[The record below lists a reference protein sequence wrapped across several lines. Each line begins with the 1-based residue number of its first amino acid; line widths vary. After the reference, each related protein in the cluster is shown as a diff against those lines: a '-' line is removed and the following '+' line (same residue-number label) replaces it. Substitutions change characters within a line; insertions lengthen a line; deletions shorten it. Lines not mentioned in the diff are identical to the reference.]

1 MSEPPTPRLTRAQIN
16 ATKIITLPPPSL
28 PLPTFTSI
36 SEEIAKY
43 IINKLISLS
52 ITSHFISKVE
62 DKLGDHCFTYTKQ
75 SINTYITSQYICYD
89 KDEVKPKQD
98 EHSSSSQHN
107 QHNAIPSDLALI
119 TKHIPPIQKYESQH
133 TIIPAMKF
141 DLTNTFFNNYYHGE
155 NSWSIMNEPSTNE
168 VDRYASAMII
178 YNKAT
183 NNVNDDNTNNNN
195 NDNDMKY
202 QNDMKTAMKVSNA
215 VVKKK
220 DDEQV
225 KKKKKKGLM
234 EIMNEMSCHD
244 IAWEENEE
252 QIKYDNEFEEL
263 RKEKEMELV
272 RLELEKKVKVKEEQ
286 EVQIK
291 IKQEVSKR
299 NEYKNKKITIDANGK
314 VVIIKPFK
322 LDILAKDFIAI
333 RSNTKIIKK
342 KLPSQSQQ
350 QPLINDDNRE
360 HTIRNKKKLPS
371 IETNNPPLSPHNV
384 NVSSTLERK
393 IERGPVIPSGSCFD
407 KINPEIGVTITED
420 KKHKTGGK
428 DFFKKFNKYSLEN
441 YNRQLRDTIS
451 SNLTYINNNF
461 AFTQS
466 NLMMHSDLN
475 NNNALLT
482 DINNNYNTI
491 STFNKK
497 NPLFKTNNFFGS
509 SFTTNQMQRSMNQS
523 VYEPQIK
530 MNASNQSNLKGT
542 LDYLNLISEKE
553 EKMLNNKGLN
563 RTNIFKERK
572 LLTDS
577 ANDVYSDN
585 TVSNSKGKL
594 NDMTKFATG
603 LISGDNWGNSLTK
616 GNAKANYGRKAYKP
630 HMKEIEKELG
640 MTTLNNS
647 KRLPRMRGM
656 MYKTMQK

>member
-16 ATKIITLPPPSL
+16 ATKIITLPPPSP
-28 PLPTFTSI
+28 PLSTFTSL
-36 SEEIAKY
+36 SEEISKY

-75 SINTYITSQYICYD
+75 SLNTYITSQHICYD
-89 KDEVKPKQD
+89 KDETKMKPDDQ
-98 EHSSSSQHN
+98 SQH
-107 QHNAIPSDLALI
+107 HNPIPTDLALI

-155 NSWSIMNEPSTNE
+155 NNWSIMTEPSTNE
-168 VDRYASAMII
+168 VDRYASSMIM
-178 YNKAT
+178 YNKA
-183 NNVNDDNTNNNN
+183 NNVNNDHHHHNHHNDVNNSIDNE
-195 NDNDMKY
+195 MKGQVDGKSALKAY
-202 QNDMKTAMKVSNA
+202 NA

-220 DDEQV
+220 EEQV

-234 EIMNEMSCHD
+234 EIMSEMSCHD

-333 RSNTKIIKK
+333 RSNTKVIKK
-342 KLPSQSQQ
+342 KSQQ
-350 QPLINDDNRE
+350 QQQPSINDDNNN
-360 HTIRNKKKLPS
+360 TNIIRNRKKLPS

-407 KINPEIGVTITED
+407 KINPEIGVTIIED

-466 NLMMHSDLN
+466 NLMMHSDFN
-475 NNNALLT
+475 NMNNNALLT
-482 DINNNYNTI
+482 DVNNYNTI

-509 SFTTNQMQRSMNQS
+509 SFTTNMMQRSMNQS

-553 EKMLNNKGLN
+553 EKLLNNKGLN
-563 RTNIFKERK
+563 RTNIFKEKK
-572 LLTDS
+572 LLTES
-577 ANDVYSDN
+577 GNDVYTDN
-585 TVSNSKGKL
+585 NTNNNKSKL

-603 LISGDNWGNSLTK
+603 LISGDNWGSSLSK